1 MSTTTHPV
9 PDPAA
14 PHLTIPEVGSTTNAI
29 ALLLHGGRE
38 VGDGPVRPWQ
48 GAVLRMRPFA
58 TAIRRHDPT
67 VAVTSLRY
75 RHQGWNGSAE
85 DPLAD
90 VGWALDALRATV
102 GQIPVVLVGHSMG
115 GRAALR
121 SAGDPSVVGVVALA
135 PWLPRREPV
144 AQLAGRDVVLLHG
157 ARDRT
162 TNPFG
167 TAAFAERAAGVADAV
182 VSLRIGGTGH
192 AMLAR
197 ASVWHRLTARFV
209 AAIATGTPI
218 DASHITVNGV
228 LSTRPETA

>member
-9 PDPAA
+9 PDQAT
-14 PHLTIPEVGSTTNAI
+14 PHLTIPEVGSTTTAI
-29 ALLLHGGRE
+29 ALVLHGGRE

-58 TAIRRHDPT
+58 TAIRRNDPT

-75 RHQGWNGSAE
+75 RRRGWNGRAE

-90 VGWALDALRATV
+90 VAWALDALRATV
-102 GQIPVVLVGHSMG
+102 GPVPVVLVGHSMG

-121 SAGDPSVVGVVALA
+121 SAGDASVIGVVALA

-157 ARDRT
+157 TRDRT

-167 TAAFAERAAGVADAV
+167 TAAFAERAATVARAV
-182 VSLRIGGTGH
+182 VSLRLTGTGH
-192 AMLAR
+192 TMVTR
-197 ASVWHRLTARFV
+197 APVWHHLTAMFV
-209 AAIATGTPI
+209 SAIAAGTPI
-218 DASHITVNGV
+218 ESLTIDGDGV
-228 LSTRPETA
+228 QSTRRDVA